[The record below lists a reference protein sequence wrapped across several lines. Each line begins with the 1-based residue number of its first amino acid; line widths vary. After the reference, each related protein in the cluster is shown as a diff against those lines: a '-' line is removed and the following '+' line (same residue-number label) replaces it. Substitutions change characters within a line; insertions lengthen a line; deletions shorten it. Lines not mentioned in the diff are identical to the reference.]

1 LRKVLFVASLAI
13 LTATSTPSRS
23 AAGEYRRDGALV
35 GARQAYAVRADD
47 SLFEVARE
55 FDLGYTAITAANPGV
70 DPFVPDPGRRIVLP
84 TEWILPDVPIRR
96 GIVINIA
103 EMRLFLVPPR
113 DWGTISSFPISVG
126 DQGTETPV
134 GKFSVV
140 DKIKDPPWHVPESI
154 RKERPDLPAVVP
166 PGPDNPMGSRALRLS
181 NGTVLIHGTN
191 RPWGIGTRNTHGC
204 IRLYEEDIARLF
216 GMVDNGT
223 PVVVVNQP
231 VKVAAEG
238 DRVFLEVHDYG
249 DGRDLYRDA
258 QKLLNAKGLA
268 DRIDP
273 GKVKKANRERSG
285 LVVDVSKRQPV
296 RETVRSGRG
305 ASTASSH
312 GPR

>member
-1 LRKVLFVASLAI
+1 LRNVLFVASLAI
-13 LTATSTPSRS
+13 LAATSTPARC
-23 AAGEYRRDGALV
+23 AAGEYRRDGALI

-47 SLFEVARE
+47 SLFEVARG

-70 DPFVPDPGRRIVLP
+70 DPFVPDPGTRIVVP
-84 TEWILPDVPIRR
+84 TEWILPDAPIRR
-96 GIVINIA
+96 GIVINLA
-103 EMRLFLVPPR
+103 EMRLFLIPPR
-113 DWGTISSFPISVG
+113 DWGTISSFPIGVG

-140 DKIKDPPWHVPESI
+140 DKIRNPPWHVPESI

-166 PGPDNPMGSRALRLS
+166 PGPDNPLGSRALRLS
-181 NGTVLIHGTN
+181 NRTLLIHGTN

-216 GMVDNGT
+216 GMVDKGT

-249 DGRDLYRDA
+249 GGRNLSRET

-273 GKVKKANRERSG
+273 EKVRTVNRERSG
-285 LVVDVSKRQPV
+285 LVVDVSKRQPA

-305 ASTASSH
+305 ASTASS
-312 GPR
+312 PETR

>member
-1 LRKVLFVASLAI
+1 LRNVLFVVSLAI
-13 LTATSTPSRS
+13 LAATATPMRS
-23 AAGEYRRDGALV
+23 AAGEYRRDGALI
-35 GARQAYAVRADD
+35 GARQAHAVGAGD
-47 SLFEVARE
+47 SLFEVARD
-55 FDLGYTAITAANPGV
+55 FDLGYAAITAANPGV
-70 DPFVPDPGRRIVLP
+70 DPFVPDPGIRIVLP

-103 EMRLFLVPPR
+103 EMRLFLIPPR
-113 DWGTISSFPISVG
+113 DWGTISTFPISVG
-126 DQGTETPV
+126 DRGTETPV

-140 DKIKDPPWHVPESI
+140 DKIKNPSWHVPESI
-154 RKERPDLPAVVP
+154 RRERPDLPAVVP
-166 PGPDNPMGSRALRLS
+166 PGPENPMGSRALRLS

-191 RPWGIGTRNTHGC
+191 RPWGIGIRNTHGC

-249 DGRDLYRDA
+249 DGRDLYRETR
-258 QKLLNAKGLA
+258 KLLNAKGLS

-273 GKVKKANRERSG
+273 GKVRNANRERTG
-285 LVVDVSKRQPV
+285 LVVDVSKRQPA

-305 ASTASSH
+305 SSTASSP

>member
-1 LRKVLFVASLAI
+1 LI
-13 LTATSTPSRS
+13 
-23 AAGEYRRDGALV
+23 

-47 SLFEVARE
+47 SLFEVARG

-70 DPFVPDPGRRIVLP
+70 DPFVPDPGTRIVVP
-84 TEWILPDVPIRR
+84 TEWILPDAPIRR
-96 GIVINIA
+96 GIVINLA
-103 EMRLFLVPPR
+103 EMRLFLIPPR
-113 DWGTISSFPISVG
+113 DWGTISSFPIGVG

-140 DKIKDPPWHVPESI
+140 DKIRNPPWHVPESI

-166 PGPDNPMGSRALRLS
+166 PGPDNPLGSRALRLS
-181 NGTVLIHGTN
+181 NRTLLIHGTN

-216 GMVDNGT
+216 GMVDKGT

-249 DGRDLYRDA
+249 GGRDLSRET

-273 GKVKKANRERSG
+273 EKVRTVNRERSG
-285 LVVDVSKRQPV
+285 LVVDVSKRQPA

-305 ASTASSH
+305 ASTASS
-312 GPR
+312 PETR